1 MQRDTGVVNV
11 KAINTVFVIKY
22 LCIKLSILAFVKTT
36 LLHTSPLRR
45 YTKRSSKCI
54 LHLLQNISPSERGPR
69 LSREVTGS
77 DLSLDTV

>member
-36 LLHTSPLRR
+36 FLHTSPLRR
-45 YTKRSSKCI
+45 DTKRSSKCI
-54 LHLLQNISPSERGPR
+54 YYYDVQLLQNISLSERG
-69 LSREVTGS
+69 TKI
-77 DLSLDTV
+77 